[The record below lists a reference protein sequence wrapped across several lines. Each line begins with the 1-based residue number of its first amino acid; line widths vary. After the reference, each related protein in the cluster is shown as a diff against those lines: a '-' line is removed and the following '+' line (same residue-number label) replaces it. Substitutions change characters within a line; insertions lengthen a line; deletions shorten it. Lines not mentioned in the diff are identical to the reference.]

1 MVAGQTREGGWHGV
15 LVVTDQRVCFFRKRL
30 IGQILWQST
39 PAKLAVAEAGTELG
53 ARVLRLV
60 TAEDGV
66 VFKTYARKNDFD
78 AVYALIQSRRSG
90 ASPTQ
95 EVG

>member
-1 MVAGQTREGGWHGV
+1 MG
-15 LVVTDQRVCFFRKRL
+15 
-30 IGQILWQST
+30 ST